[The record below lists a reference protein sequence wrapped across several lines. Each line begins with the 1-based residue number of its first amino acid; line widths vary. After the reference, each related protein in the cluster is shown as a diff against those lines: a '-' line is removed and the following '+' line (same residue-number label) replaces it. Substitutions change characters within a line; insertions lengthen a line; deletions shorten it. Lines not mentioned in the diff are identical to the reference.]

1 MLIVSSEFSIPDGYR
16 FRPSREEILCRY
28 LKPAIN
34 GEPLSS
40 GILIEV
46 DIYGENREPWNI
58 FNKDAKQSFWVFTKL
73 KKKSKSRFDRIAGC
87 GCWLGQSIKEIKDAS
102 GQLLGFDKY
111 FTFTCKKDKSSC
123 QGNGHWIMHEFSLK
137 DEGLSEY
144 AICEIRN
151 KDVGVSFDHQEDE
164 VESNNKKRK
173 SLDVFDEEISVPS
186 MKKVCRDHQQTLQ
199 TMITSPD
206 FADYIRPEEPITAVT
221 SYQQQNTGDDFADYI
236 RHEEP
241 SAAVTSYQQQNT
253 GDDFADY
260 IRPEEPSTAVT
271 SYQQQNSAD
280 DFADYIRPE
289 EQITAVTSYQQQ
301 STGDDF
307 ADYIRPKEPST
318 AVRSYQQQNS
328 GELPNRMQT
337 TSSPDFTDFI
347 GPEDIIFDVDGILNG
362 LDLEEVILFKK
373 R

>member
-58 FNKDAKQSFWVFTKL
+58 FNKDAKQSFWVFTRL
-73 KKKSKSRFDRIAGC
+73 KKKSKSRFDRIAGG
-87 GCWLGQSIKEIKDAS
+87 GCWLGRNIKEIKDES

-137 DEGLSEY
+137 DEGLSDY
-144 AICEIRN
+144 VICEIRN
-151 KDVGVSFDHQEDE
+151 KDAGVSFDHQEDE
-164 VESNNKKRK
+164 VESRNKKRK
-173 SLDVFDEEISVPS
+173 SLDISDEEISVPS
-186 MKKVCRDHQQTLQ
+186 MKKVCGDHQETLHPNRLQ
-199 TMITSPD
+199 TMISSPD
-206 FADYIRPEEPITAVT
+206 FGDYV
-221 SYQQQNTGDDFADYI
+221 
-236 RHEEP
+236 
-241 SAAVTSYQQQNT
+241 
-253 GDDFADY
+253 
-260 IRPEEPSTAVT
+260 RPEEPSSAVT
-271 SYQQQNSAD
+271 N
-280 DFADYIRPE
+280 
-289 EQITAVTSYQQQ
+289 
-301 STGDDF
+301 
-307 ADYIRPKEPST
+307 
-318 AVRSYQQQNS
+318 YQQQNS

-337 TSSPDFTDFI
+337 MINNSSPDFDDFI
-347 GPEDIIFDVDGILNG
+347 GFQDILLDVDGILNG
-362 LDLEEVILFKK
+362 LDLEEVIIFKK